1 MTDKSTPPSPR
12 ALKPVLSA
20 RQLNMIAIGGVIGAG
35 LFVGSGTAISAAG
48 PAVLLAYIGVG
59 AVVFLIMRMLAE
71 LAVASPDSGSFATYA
86 TRAFGPWAGV
96 TVSSLYTYSW
106 VVVIGFEATAGAAIV
121 HGFLPAVAP
130 WAAALVFMLVF
141 TLTNLVS
148 ARAFGEFEFWF
159 ALIKVVAICG
169 FLVIGVLAIAG
180 LLPGTDAPGLSN
192 VTGHGFA
199 PHGWQPVWLACLVVF
214 FSFFGAESVTIAAGE
229 AKHPAAAVRRAMR
242 SVILRIMIFYVGSVA
257 VVVTLLP
264 SDSKDLANG
273 PYGAVLARLGVP
285 HATAIVDVI
294 VLTAVLSLLNS
305 GLYAASRM
313 MFAAARRGELPSAL
327 GGVTA
332 RGVPAK
338 AVLVASSGG
347 FLTVVANYFFP
358 TDSVF
363 LFLLQ
368 SSGAIGVVVYLFVA
382 ATQIQTRLRMGRTA
396 ADGLTV
402 RMWGF
407 PYLSGLVVLVLLGIV
422 AGLAFDEGSQRSLAL
437 SGLATAVALIAGV
450 IRQLRSSSP
459 PPARRPQT
467 SPVPVDPELPNPQAP
482 AGA

>member
-1 MTDKSTPPSPR
+1 MLNNPSPSSPR
-12 ALKPVLSA
+12 ALKPVLSG

-71 LAVASPDSGSFATYA
+71 LAVASPDSGSFARYA

-106 VVVIGFEATAGAAIV
+106 VVVIGFEATAGAAII
-121 HGFLPAVAP
+121 HGFFPSVPP
-130 WAAALVFMLVF
+130 WAAALVFMITF
-141 TLTNLVS
+141 TLTNLIS

-159 ALIKVVAICG
+159 ALIKVVAICA
-169 FLVIGVLAIAG
+169 FLTVGLLAIAG
-180 LLPGTDAPGLSN
+180 LLPGTQAPGLAN
-192 VTGHGFA
+192 LTGHGFT
-199 PHGWQPVWLACLVVF
+199 PHGWQPVWMACLVVF

-242 SVILRIMIFYVGSVA
+242 SVIIRIMTFYVGSVA

-264 SDSKDLANG
+264 SDDKSIANG
-273 PYGAVLARLGVP
+273 PYGAVLAHIGIP

-305 GLYAASRM
+305 GIYASSRM
-313 MFAAARRGELPSAL
+313 MFAAAQRGELPATL
-327 GGVTA
+327 GRVTE
-332 RGVPAK
+332 RGVPVN

-358 TDSVF
+358 TDTIF

-368 SSGAIGVVVYLFVA
+368 SSGTIGVAVYLFIA
-382 ATQIQTRLRMGRTA
+382 LTQIQTRRRMSKSA
-396 ADGLTV
+396 AQELPV

-407 PYLSGLVVLVLLGIV
+407 PYLPVFVVLVLLGIV

-437 SGLATAVALIAGV
+437 SGLATAVALTAGV
-450 IRQLRSSSP
+450 IRQLRNPAPPAQSPQTDPVPADPNLPSP
-459 PPARRPQT
+459 PAAT
-467 SPVPVDPELPNPQAP
+467 
-482 AGA
+482 GA

>member
-1 MTDKSTPPSPR
+1 MINNSTPPSPR
-12 ALKPVLSA
+12 ALKPVLST
-20 RQLNMIAIGGVIGAG
+20 RQLSMIAIGGVIGAG

-106 VVVIGFEATAGAAIV
+106 VVVIGFEATAGAAVV
-121 HGFLPAVAP
+121 HGFFPAVAP

-148 ARAFGEFEFWF
+148 ARAFGQFEFWF
-159 ALIKVVAICG
+159 ALIKVVAICA
-169 FLVIGVLAIAG
+169 FLVIGALAITGA
-180 LLPGTDAPGLSN
+180 LPGTDAPGLSN
-192 VTGHGFA
+192 LTGHGFA

-229 AKHPAAAVRRAMR
+229 AKQPAAAVRRAMR
-242 SVILRIMIFYVGSVA
+242 SVIVRIMIFYVGSVA
-257 VVVTLLP
+257 VVVTLIP
-264 SDSKDLANG
+264 SDSKDIAAG

-305 GLYAASRM
+305 GMYASSRM
-313 MFAAARRGELPSAL
+313 MFAAARRAELPAAL
-327 GGVTA
+327 GRVTA
-332 RGVPAK
+332 RGVPAN
-338 AVLVASSGG
+338 AVLAASSGG

-368 SSGAIGVVVYLFVA
+368 SSGTIGVAVYLFIA
-382 ATQIQTRLRMGRTA
+382 ATQIQTRRRMGA
-396 ADGLTV
+396 AEAEKLTV

-407 PYLSGLVVLVLLGIV
+407 PYLPALVVLILVGIV
-422 AGLAFDEGSQRSLAL
+422 TGLAFDPGSQRSLLL

-450 IRQLRSSSP
+450 IKQLRSASAPAQRPETATLPTEPESP
-459 PPARRPQT
+459 Q
-467 SPVPVDPELPNPQAP
+467 SQAP

>member
-1 MTDKSTPPSPR
+1 MINNSTPPSPR
-12 ALKPVLSA
+12 ALKPVLST
-20 RQLNMIAIGGVIGAG
+20 RQLSMIAIGGVIGAG

-106 VVVIGFEATAGAAIV
+106 VVVIGFEATAGAAVV
-121 HGFLPAVAP
+121 HGFFPAVAP

-148 ARAFGEFEFWF
+148 ARAFGQFEFWF
-159 ALIKVVAICG
+159 ALIKVVAICA
-169 FLVIGVLAIAG
+169 FLVIGALAITGA
-180 LLPGTDAPGLSN
+180 LPGTHAPGLSN
-192 VTGHGFA
+192 LTGHGFA

-229 AKHPAAAVRRAMR
+229 AKQPAAAVRRAMR
-242 SVILRIMIFYVGSVA
+242 SVIVRIMIFYVGSVA
-257 VVVTLLP
+257 VVVTLIP
-264 SDSKDLANG
+264 YDAKDIAAG

-305 GLYAASRM
+305 GMYSSSRM
-313 MFAAARRGELPSAL
+313 MFAAAQRAELPAAL
-327 GGVTA
+327 GRVTA
-332 RGVPAK
+332 RGVPAN
-338 AVLVASSGG
+338 AVLAASSGG

-368 SSGAIGVVVYLFVA
+368 SSGTIGVAVYLFIA
-382 ATQIQTRLRMGRTA
+382 ATQIQTRRRMGA
-396 ADGLTV
+396 AEVERLTV

-407 PYLSGLVVLVLLGIV
+407 PYLPALVVLILVGIV
-422 AGLAFDEGSQRSLAL
+422 TGLAFDSGSQRSLLL

-450 IRQLRSSSP
+450 IKQLRSASAAGQRPETGTLPTAPESP
-459 PPARRPQT
+459 H
-467 SPVPVDPELPNPQAP
+467 PQAP